1 MNEGASQFPI
11 NLVPNKFATG
21 ETVLSML
28 LTVMDTMYVEQDMFY
43 GHSPSCL
50 SWIYYMILFGSGPST
65 IIVSRCNANE
75 KHYKKYVETL
85 APMPTMIYFIAPE
98 RVDDVSVITSMA
110 GIIERS
116 TNGDKLMVG
125 RQEYSIEETL
135 KIITNTFKDFKIND
149 KAIRYNTFNDIPE
162 DILQEMKEAVD
173 SNAIIEYVKANLEK
187 ILALRRQ
194 LADIV
199 ADMTDIITRIQA
211 GDFLDNVYHTN
222 RPTYV
227 GLCVNPDDA
236 SRLRVETDIE
246 VLIITIILPS
256 FTMDR
261 KAMEACSI

>member
-1 MNEGASQFPI
+1 MTTGLRTNGNPSTTFLCKAFRVVASLQLPHLFRDDPIGDTHEQGASVNQSC
-11 NLVPNKFATG
+11 PN
-21 ETVLSML
+21 ERLIILEIISVLL

-65 IIVSRCNANE
+65 IIVSRCNAND

-116 TNGDKLMVG
+116 TNGDKLLVG

-149 KAIRYNTFNDIPE
+149 KAIRYNTFNDIEPR
-162 DILQEMKEAVD
+162 IL
-173 SNAIIEYVKANLEK
+173 
-187 ILALRRQ
+187 LR
-194 LADIV
+194 
-199 ADMTDIITRIQA
+199 
-211 GDFLDNVYHTN
+211 
-222 RPTYV
+222 
-227 GLCVNPDDA
+227 
-236 SRLRVETDIE
+236 
-246 VLIITIILPS
+246 
-256 FTMDR
+256 
-261 KAMEACSI
+261 K